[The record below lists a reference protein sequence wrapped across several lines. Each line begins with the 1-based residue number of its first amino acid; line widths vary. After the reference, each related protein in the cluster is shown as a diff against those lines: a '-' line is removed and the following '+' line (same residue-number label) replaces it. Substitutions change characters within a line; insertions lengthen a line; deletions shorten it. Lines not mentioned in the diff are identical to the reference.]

1 MQLSTVK
8 HTHYCYTAN
17 MFAFLSNNNNNNNN
31 NNNINNNNTSPST
44 SAYMQTANASIRAVA
59 EMDVT
64 CQAAKYR

>member
-1 MQLSTVK
+1 
-8 HTHYCYTAN
+8 
-17 MFAFLSNNNNNNNN
+17 MFAFLSNNNIINNNNN
-31 NNNINNNNTSPST
+31 NSNNNNTSPST